1 MKYKKGMILELNH
14 IFDYSNAV
22 IIGFDSMDNKK
33 IGVFKMDDF
42 KIDMVQ
48 SFGIIIACLLVG
60 AELYGSTFLISF
72 FMIILGG
79 FAIFYILSLTK

>member
-1 MKYKKGMILELNH
+1 
-14 IFDYSNAV
+14 
-22 IIGFDSMDNKK
+22 
-33 IGVFKMDDF
+33 MDDF